1 MLKAINA
8 LVLAVGIVFLI
19 IGTVASNTALAVVG
33 DVLVVVGVL
42 AFLYFKRTSGPSVIP
57 TDQ

>member
-8 LVLAVGIVFLI
+8 LVLVIGTVLLI
-19 IGTVASNTALAVVG
+19 IGTVASNTILAVVG
-33 DVLVVVGVL
+33 DVVVVAGVL
-42 AFLYFKRTSGPSVIP
+42 LYLYLKWTSSPVIP

>member
-8 LVLAVGIVFLI
+8 LVLVIGTVLLI
-19 IGTVASNTALAVVG
+19 IGTVASNTILAVVG
-33 DVLVVVGVL
+33 DVVVVAGVL
-42 AFLYFKRTSGPSVIP
+42 LYLYLKRTSSPVIP